1 MGNADATVAE
11 EEAAMEAV
19 EAELMA
25 AGKVAEAKKEQK
37 VMGTHQRF
45 RR

>member
-11 EEAAMEAV
+11 VEAAVAAV

-25 AGKVAEAKKEQK
+25 AGKVAEAKKVQK
-37 VMGTHQRF
+37 IMDTKQRF